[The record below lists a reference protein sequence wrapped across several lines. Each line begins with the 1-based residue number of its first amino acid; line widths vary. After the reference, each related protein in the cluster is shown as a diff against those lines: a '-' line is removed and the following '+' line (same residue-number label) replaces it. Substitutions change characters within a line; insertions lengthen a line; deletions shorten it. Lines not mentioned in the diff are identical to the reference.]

1 MAPAS
6 FTVGIDLF
14 DSCFLVG
21 SNVQDESMDMRDEE
35 SAEAESI
42 VLDDHDESDTDD
54 ASDDFLDEK
63 DTVLG
68 LLILPS
74 STSCVDGITSESN
87 FRGKGSEASLPSLD
101 HGDECEASLGWSP
114 NEK

>member
-1 MAPAS
+1 MTPAS
-6 FTVGIDLF
+6 FTVGIDLL
-14 DSCFLVG
+14 DCFLVG
-21 SNVQDESMDMRDEE
+21 SNVQDESMDRRDEE
-35 SAEAESI
+35 SAETEST

-68 LLILPS
+68 LLLPS
-74 STSCVDGITSESN
+74 STSCDDGITTEPN
-87 FRGKGSEASLPSLD
+87 FRGKGSGASLPCLD
-101 HGDECEASLGWSP
+101 HCDEFESSPP